1 MSKRRTNF
9 MTIKLICGNK
19 VQNITISPLTIVLSL
34 SLAAVSLWGA
44 KIWFDRYIGSYQAHI
59 DQLEESNQNYRTAIA
74 IKERER
80 EQMLAL
86 AEDRF
91 DELCRQLETQDHEI
105 SQINSKVGHTSKG
118 RKSLKGSRA
127 GSRQASLELKLKYK
141 NLIEEVDKRDADITD
156 LRVAVYKYRECI
168 RRERERL
175 AARQRADALSAV
187 PRGWPARGIITSDYG
202 YRIHPIFGYGRFHSG
217 LDIADNYG
225 TPIKA
230 TAAGRVTYSGWMQGY
245 GYAVIIDHG
254 QGLQTLYGHCSR
266 LNVSVGQNVTKGQ
279 FIAEMGSTGNS
290 TGPHV
295 HYEVIKNG
303 SCISPISYL

>member
-1 MSKRRTNF
+1 
-9 MTIKLICGNK
+9 MTIKFICGDK
-19 VQNITISPLTIVLSL
+19 VQNITISPLTIALSIGL
-34 SLAAVSLWGA
+34 LGTALWGMF
-44 KIWFDRYIGSYQAHI
+44 IWFDRLVGNYQAHI

-91 DELCRQLETQDHEI
+91 DELCRQLEIQDHEI
-105 SQINSKVGHTSKG
+105 SQINSKVGNASKG
-118 RKSLKGSRA
+118 RKSLQGSRS
-127 GSRQASLELKLKYK
+127 GSRQAPLALKLKYIK
-141 NLIEEVDKRDADITD
+141 LIEEVGKRDADITD
-156 LRVAVYKYRECI
+156 MRVAVNKYRERI
-168 RRERERL
+168 QRERERL
-175 AARQRADALSAV
+175 AARQRLAALSTT
-187 PRGWPARGIITSDYG
+187 PCGWPACGTITSDYG

-230 TAAGRVTYSGWMQGY
+230 TAAGRVSYSGWMQGY

-266 LNVSVGQNVTKGQ
+266 LNVNVGQNVTKGQ
-279 FIAEMGSTGNS
+279 HIADMGSTGNS

-303 SCISPISYL
+303 SCVSPISYL

>member
-9 MTIKLICGNK
+9 MTIKFICGNK
-19 VQNITISPLTIVLSL
+19 VQNITITPLTLVLSL

-44 KIWFDRYIGSYQAHI
+44 KVWFDQYIGSYQAHI

-86 AEDRF
+86 AEVRF
-91 DELCRQLETQDHEI
+91 DELCQQLEIQNHEI
-105 SQINSKVGHTSKG
+105 SRINSKVGNASKS
-118 RKSLKGSRA
+118 RKSLRGSRA
-127 GSRQASLELKLKYK
+127 GSRQASLALKMKYK
-141 NLIEEVDKRDADITD
+141 SLIEEVGKRDGDID
-156 LRVAVYKYRECI
+156 KMRAAVNQYRE
-168 RRERERL
+168 RLQRERERL
-175 AARQRADALSAV
+175 AARQRLAALSTT

-245 GYAVIIDHG
+245 GNAVIIDHG
-254 QGLQTLYGHCSR
+254 HGLQTLYGHCSR
-266 LNVSVGQNVTKGQ
+266 LNVYVGQHVTKGQ
-279 FIAEMGSTGNS
+279 NIADMGSTGNS

-303 SCISPISYL
+303 SCVSPISYL

>member
-9 MTIKLICGNK
+9 MTIKFICGNK
-19 VQNITISPLTIVLSL
+19 VQNITVSPLTVVLSI
-34 SLAAVSLWGA
+34 SLLAVGLWGA
-44 KIWFDRYIGSYQAHI
+44 KVWFDQYIGNYQAHI

-74 IKERER
+74 LKERER

-91 DELCRQLETQDHEI
+91 DELCQQLEIQNHEI
-105 SQINSKVGHTSKG
+105 SQINSKVGNKSKS
-118 RKSLKGSRA
+118 RKSLQGSRY
-127 GSRQASLELKLKYK
+127 GTRQASLALKLKYK
-141 NLIEEVDKRDADITD
+141 KLIEEVGKRDNDID
-156 LRVAVYKYRECI
+156 NMRVAVNKYRE
-168 RRERERL
+168 RLQRERERIAAQQRL
-175 AARQRADALSAV
+175 AALSKT
-187 PRGWPARGIITSDYG
+187 PQGWPARGVITSDYG

-230 TAAGRVTYSGWMQGY
+230 TAAGRISYSGWMQGY

-254 QGLQTLYGHCSR
+254 SGLQTLYGHCSR
-266 LNVSVGQNVTKGQ
+266 LLVNVGQQVTKGQ
-279 FIAEMGSTGNS
+279 HIADMGSTGNS

-295 HYEVIKNG
+295 HYEVLKNG
-303 SCISPISYL
+303 SCVSPVSYL